1 MVSVVALYLF
11 DNGIKNIHS
20 SDSLTSLFISI
31 GSLGAAFG
39 AFISGNVMDKYGRKK
54 IVLISDILY
63 FLGGLLMVVAPGMR
77 ILIFSRVLIGVAT
90 GITSLNVPIYISEVC
105 PTEMRGRVVAIY
117 TFLVVFGTFL
127 SNVIILFMQSKG
139 YDWRILESVALV
151 IILAQFVGVYYL
163 PDSPRWLANNGRQDE
178 ANGCIKQVYK
188 PQF

>member
-20 SDSLTSLFISI
+20 SNSLTSLFISV

-127 SNVIILFMQSKG
+127 SNVIILFMHSNG